1 MSILSADGFRE
12 AMPSQ
17 LSLFDIPPTQTAVE
31 NIYFQDV
38 RPVSQITG
46 SSPIEF
52 LLSAQ
57 NGMDYIDLKRSRLYV
72 KLKIINGENAL
83 TDADVV
89 GPVNLL
95 LQSLFSEVDVSM
107 QNKPINS
114 SGAHYPYLSMLNTL
128 LRWY

>member
-1 MSILSADGFRE
+1 MSILSSESFRE

-17 LSLFDIPPTQTAVE
+17 LSLFDLPPTQTTVE

-38 RPVSQITG
+38 RPISQISD

-52 LLSAQ
+52 QLSAQ

-72 KLKIINGENAL
+72 KLKVMNGDTVLE
-83 TDADVV
+83 DGDVI

-95 LQSLFSEVDVSM
+95 LSSLFSQMYRCRTSQSIAQER
-107 QNKPINS
+107 II
-114 SGAHYPYLSMLNTL
+114 HTL
-128 LRWY
+128 VC

>member
-31 NIYFQDV
+31 IIYFQDV

-57 NGMDYIDLKRSRLYV
+57 KEWTIS
-72 KLKIINGENAL
+72 
-83 TDADVV
+83 T
-89 GPVNLL
+89 
-95 LQSLFSEVDVSM
+95 
-107 QNKPINS
+107 
-114 SGAHYPYLSMLNTL
+114 
-128 LRWY
+128 

>member
-57 NGMDYIDLKRSRLYV
+57 N
-72 KLKIINGENAL
+72 
-83 TDADVV
+83 
-89 GPVNLL
+89 
-95 LQSLFSEVDVSM
+95 
-107 QNKPINS
+107 
-114 SGAHYPYLSMLNTL
+114 
-128 LRWY
+128 